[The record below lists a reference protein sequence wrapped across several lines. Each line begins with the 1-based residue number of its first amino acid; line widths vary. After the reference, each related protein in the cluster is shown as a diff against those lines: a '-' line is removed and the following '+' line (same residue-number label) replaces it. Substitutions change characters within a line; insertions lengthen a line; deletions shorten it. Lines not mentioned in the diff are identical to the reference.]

1 MNWKV
6 RLKNKWFWVTL
17 IPMVLLLVTLVLDV
31 FGVTLDLT
39 ALGDKLARI
48 VEVVFIILG
57 IMGITNDPTTEGL
70 TDSKLAMTYEN
81 PKPKGE

>member
-17 IPMVLLLVTLVLDV
+17 IPMVLLLVTLVCDV

-70 TDSKLAMTYEN
+70 KDSKLAMTYEN